1 MLKIFNSCHTWLLCV
16 AFDQLQVKKQLK
28 FKFIIKKMPFFFL
41 ILNNTFLF
49 LFLGTSAMHGW
60 QGLQRFKKDKSV
72 TIKDKSVTIKDKSVT
87 LTKTNP

>member
-1 MLKIFNSCHTWLLCV
+1 
-16 AFDQLQVKKQLK
+16 
-28 FKFIIKKMPFFFL
+28 
-41 ILNNTFLF
+41 
-49 LFLGTSAMHGW
+49 MHGW